1 MIAVTGNQA
10 RKLQDRD
17 PCANP
22 IPGQHR
28 WTMVTV
34 HQVSEDQITKGDY
47 ILDLESILT
56 IVGPGC
62 VICEETYEDVKDK
75 PCAGEP

>member
-1 MIAVTGNQA
+1 
-10 RKLQDRD
+10 
-17 PCANP
+17 
-22 IPGQHR
+22 
-28 WTMVTV
+28 MVTV